1 MPASEPATVHF
12 QAATGVDYCPLCRTP
27 LAEQVVDG
35 RVRPVCPACSYIHWR
50 NAKPCAGALVIRNGK
65 VLLVRRRIEPFLGYW
80 DIPGGF
86 CEVDEHPADTA
97 LREVRE
103 ETGLEV
109 ELTDLL
115 GLWLDDYR
123 GSVTLNV
130 YYLARPLG
138 RRLHVGDDADGAA
151 WFAPT
156 SLPPRIAFEN
166 GRRALLA
173 WAQKDDTP
181 LHLRRSNL
189 AAHPETGPSPE
200 PGLRSSRS

>member
-1 MPASEPATVHF
+1 MCGHV
-12 QAATGVDYCPLCRTP
+12 
-27 LAEQVVDG
+27 
-35 RVRPVCPACSYIHWR
+35 HWR

-65 VLLVRRRIEPFLGYW
+65 VLLVRRRIEPFRGYW

-86 CEVDEHPADTA
+86 CEVDEHPAETA

-109 ELTDLL
+109 ELTGLL
-115 GLWLDDYR
+115 GLWLDEC
-123 GSVTLNV
+123 GGNVTLNV

-156 SLPPRIAFEN
+156 ALPPRIAFEN
-166 GRRALLA
+166 GRQALLA

-181 LHLRRSNL
+181 LHLRGTNL
-189 AAHPETGPSPE
+189 GAHHETRASLGPGSH
-200 PGLRSSRS
+200 SSRS

>member
-1 MPASEPATVHF
+1 MADRALTGE
-12 QAATGVDYCPLCRTP
+12 QAGPDQGYCPRCGTP
-27 LAEQVVDG
+27 LAEHVVDG
-35 RVRPVCPACSYIHWR
+35 RARQVCPACGYTHWR

-65 VLLVRRRIEPFLGYW
+65 VLLVRRRIAPFHGYW

-86 CEVDEHPADTA
+86 CEADEHPTETA

-109 ELTDLL
+109 ELTGML
-115 GLWLDDYR
+115 GLWLDQYE
-123 GSVTLNV
+123 GSFTLNV

-138 RRLHVGDDADGAA
+138 RRLRVGDDADGAA

-156 SLPPRIAFEN
+156 ALPSRIAFEN

-173 WAQKDDTP
+173 WARKDDTP
-181 LHLRRSNL
+181 LHWRGARL
-189 AAHPETGPSPE
+189 ASGSQNR
-200 PGLRSSRS
+200 G